1 MGRSNVIIVG
11 SVVLAPLLLGIESY
25 VLFKAHHRRVRT
37 AEITASFE
45 VGPAPVP
52 STAVA
57 QRPMV
62 PVSDERPS
70 RPLAPPHP
78 AAATAEDRPTET
90 DTVSDIQSDPTVE
103 RRRQLILQRR
113 GEVLQ
118 AADEQ
123 VFGLL
128 HLGHEQRA
136 AIRAIDSAYARTVR
150 AIGQLPPGADLHDAG
165 LDPNAEQA
173 RHAAI
178 AEVLG
183 PKTAEAFNLAE
194 RKAERRVRN
203 QYRPE
208 QVRGR

>member
-11 SVVLAPLLLGIESY
+11 SVVLAPLILGIESY
-25 VLFKAHHRRVRT
+25 LLFKAHHRRVRT
-37 AEITASFE
+37 AEITESIE
-45 VGPAPVP
+45 VTAAGAEPAGHPEP
-52 STAVA
+52 DRARA
-57 QRPMV
+57 CRA
-62 PVSDERPS
+62 
-70 RPLAPPHP
+70 PLACRLLRRRPP
-78 AAATAEDRPTET
+78 RPQRSAPDTE
-90 DTVSDIQSDPTVE
+90 TVSDVQADPTIE
-103 RRRQLILQRR
+103 RRRQLMLRRR

-128 HLGHEQRA
+128 HLTNEQRA
-136 AIRAIDSAYARTVR
+136 AIRAIDSAYARTVQ
-150 AIGQLPPGADLHDAG
+150 AIGQLPPGADLRNAG

-178 AEVLG
+178 GEVLG
-183 PKTAEAFNLAE
+183 PKATQAFNFAE